1 MKKIIIGI
9 ILSIILIYISL
20 KGVEYKN
27 IFAGFEKANYPF
39 LIPTVML
46 FIVIQLLR
54 SLRWGTILSPI
65 EKIDQK
71 KLFPITCI
79 GFMAIAL
86 IPMRTGEI
94 VRPYLISKESG
105 VPFSS
110 AMATILV
117 ERVLDSVTLI
127 GILIWVLSANNSN
140 KWFGKSIYIFLL
152 TFIIMLSIV
161 CIFYFKKQV
170 FLLMIRSALRKCP
183 EKVRLWVEDL
193 FKLFVEGF
201 KLIEE
206 PRKVLYAS
214 VLSVVIWILSGLG
227 IYILFLFSNIQLPIM
242 SAFFVLVATVVIISL
257 PAAPGFIGSFQ
268 FGCIA
273 ALSFYNVPRESALVF
288 SMIYYA
294 AGIGMNILLG
304 MMFLPFQKFSLKKI
318 KRSH

>member
-1 MKKIIIGI
+1 MKKIIVGI
-9 ILSIILIYISL
+9 ILSIVLIYISL

-27 IFAGFEKANYPF
+27 IFAGLERANYTL
-39 LIPTVML
+39 LIPTAML
-46 FIVIQLLR
+46 FTVIQLLR

-65 EKIDQK
+65 EKINQK

-94 VRPYLISKESG
+94 VRPYLISKESR

-117 ERVLDSVTLI
+117 ERLLDSVTLI
-127 GILIWVLSANNSN
+127 GILIWVLSTSHSN

-152 TFIIMLSIV
+152 TFIIILFIV
-161 CIFYFKKQV
+161 CTFHFKKQV
-170 FLLMIRSALRKCP
+170 FLLLIRSALRKSP
-183 EKVRLWVEDL
+183 EKARLWVEDL

-214 VLSVVIWILSGLG
+214 FLSVVIWMFSGLA
-227 IYILFLFSNIQLPIM
+227 IYILFVFSNIQLPIM
-242 SAFFVLVATVVIISL
+242 SAFFVLVATIIVISL

-273 ALSFYNVPRESALVF
+273 ALSFYNVPKESALAF
-288 SMIYYA
+288 SMVYYA
-294 AGIGMNILLG
+294 GGIGINILLG
-304 MMFLPFQKFSLKKI
+304 MLFLPFNKVSLKMI
-318 KRSH
+318 KKV